1 MTRLDLEKRK
11 DRQTIRHKQTQSD
24 KRKIENWQMERVV
37 VNDIFVIL
45 VFEVVVVLLVVVLEP
60 RSSNLEA

>member
-1 MTRLDLEKRK
+1 MTRLDLEKGK

-24 KRKIENWQMERVV
+24 KRKIENWRVERVI